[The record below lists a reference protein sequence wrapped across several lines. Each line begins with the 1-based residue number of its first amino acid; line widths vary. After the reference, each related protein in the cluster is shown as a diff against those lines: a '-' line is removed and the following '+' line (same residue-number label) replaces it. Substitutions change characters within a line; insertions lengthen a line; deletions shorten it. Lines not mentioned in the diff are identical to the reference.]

1 MKKKRRL
8 RVRMKRMREIFLCK
22 YGEIALKGANRATF
36 ESLLIREIKFRLGH
50 VGKFQVIKS
59 QSVLRVEPAEELT
72 SEQFDTAYALL
83 RKTFGIVAV
92 SRVAQ
97 TEKDF
102 DAIAKLAVEYL
113 GEKLEGARTFKVETK
128 RADKRFPM
136 TSDAVSRELGGR
148 VLSRF
153 NHLKVDVHN
162 PQVLVKCEIRDDA
175 AYIGSGQEQGA
186 GGMPVGSNG
195 RGLLLLSGGID
206 SPVAGW
212 MMAKRGVKIEAVY
225 YEAFPYTS
233 IEAREKVIELAR
245 IVAGWAG
252 SVRLHI
258 VSLTEIEEEIAKS
271 CNEDYFTLLLRRFM
285 MTISE
290 RIAIA
295 SNCNALV
302 TGESMGQVASQT
314 IQALHVTNSAVN
326 IPVFRPCIGLDKE
339 EIVTYA
345 RRIGSFETSI
355 LPYEDCCTVFTPR
368 HPKTKPELDKVIAEE
383 QKLDFAALCEK
394 ALATE
399 EIITVR
405 GIED

>member
-1 MKKKRRL
+1 
-8 RVRMKRMREIFLCK
+8 MREIFLCK
-22 YGEIALKGANRATF
+22 YGEIALKGANRAQF
-36 ESLLIREIKFRLGH
+36 EALLVRELKFKLGH
-50 VGKFQVIKS
+50 IGQFKIIRS
-59 QSVLRVEPAEELT
+59 QSVIRVEPLEAM
-72 SEQFDTAYALL
+72 SAEQFDEAYSIC
-83 RKTFGIVAV
+83 RMTFGIVAV
-92 SRVAQ
+92 SRVAE
-97 TEKDF
+97 TTKDF
-102 DAIAKLAVEYL
+102 DAITALAIEYL
-113 GEKLEGARTFKVETK
+113 GEKLQNARTFKVETK

-136 TSDAVSRELGGR
+136 TSDAVSRELGGKI
-148 VLSRF
+148 LSKF

-175 AYIGSGQEQGA
+175 AYIGAGQEHGA

-252 SVRLHI
+252 SIRLHI
-258 VSLTEIEEEIAKS
+258 VSLTEIEEEIAKN

-285 MTISE
+285 MKLSE
-290 RIAIA
+290 QIANA
-295 SNCNALV
+295 AGCQALV

-314 IQALHVTNSAVN
+314 IQALHVTNSTVD

-368 HPKTKPELDKVIAEE
+368 HPKTRPELDKVIAEE
-383 QKLDFAALCEK
+383 QKLDFVGLCEK
-394 ALATE
+394 AMATE
-399 EIITVR
+399 EVITVR
-405 GIED
+405 GFKD

>member
-1 MKKKRRL
+1 
-8 RVRMKRMREIFLCK
+8 MREIFLCK

>member
-1 MKKKRRL
+1 
-8 RVRMKRMREIFLCK
+8 MREIFLCK

-339 EIVTYA
+339 EIVSYA

>member
-1 MKKKRRL
+1 
-8 RVRMKRMREIFLCK
+8 MREIFLCK
-22 YGEIALKGANRATF
+22 YGEIALKGANRSTF
-36 ESLLIREIKFRLGH
+36 EALLVREMKFRLGH
-50 VGKFQVIKS
+50 IGKFNIIKS
-59 QSVLRVEPAEELT
+59 QSVIRVEPAEEMTPEVL
-72 SEQFDTAYALL
+72 DLAYSTL
-83 RKTFGIVAV
+83 RKVFGIVAV

-97 TEKDF
+97 TEKSF
-102 DAIAKLAVEYL
+102 DALAELAVEYL
-113 GEKLEGARTFKVETK
+113 GERLATARTFKVETK

-136 TSDAVSRELGGR
+136 TSDAVSRELGGKI
-148 VLSRF
+148 LSKF

-162 PQVLVKCEIRDDA
+162 PEVLVKCEIRENA
-175 AYIGSGQEQGA
+175 AYIGAGQEQGA

-252 SVRLHI
+252 SIRLHI
-258 VSLTEIEEEIAKS
+258 VSLTEIEEEIS
-271 CNEDYFTLLLRRFM
+271 RNCTEDYFTLLLRRFM
-285 MTISE
+285 MKLSQ
-290 RIAIA
+290 RIAEA

-314 IQALHVTNSAVN
+314 IQALNVTNSAVD

-368 HPKTKPELDKVIAEE
+368 HPKTKPELPKVIAEE
-383 QKLDFAALCEK
+383 EKLDFDALCDR
-394 ALATE
+394 AMQTE

>member
-1 MKKKRRL
+1 
-8 RVRMKRMREIFLCK
+8 MREIFLCK

-405 GIED
+405 GIEE